1 MQHCRLCRKGYYF
14 RSHHCHSLSQALD
27 DVGCVSVKCQC
38 QQAAQLAAVDA
49 VSTWQFQQAA
59 AFQGCLMMPKEQHLD
74 NTNDHGATDKLQ
86 SKQYKVKADS
96 GATDDGLASQEVY
109 QELAQVM

>member
-1 MQHCRLCRKGYYF
+1 
-14 RSHHCHSLSQALD
+14 
-27 DVGCVSVKCQC
+27 
-38 QQAAQLAAVDA
+38 
-49 VSTWQFQQAA
+49 
-59 AFQGCLMMPKEQHLD
+59 MMPKEQHLD